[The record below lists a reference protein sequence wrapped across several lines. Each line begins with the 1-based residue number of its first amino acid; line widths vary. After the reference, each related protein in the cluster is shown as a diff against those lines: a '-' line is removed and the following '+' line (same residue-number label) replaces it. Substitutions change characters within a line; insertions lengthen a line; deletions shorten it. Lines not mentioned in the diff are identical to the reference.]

1 MFFKR
6 LGITDHLQGMTCKR
20 PYFNKLE
27 IKAIL
32 IDIEISLDFKV
43 QVKLLLHISLRTT
56 YHNNWYP

>member
-27 IKAIL
+27 IKAI
-32 IDIEISLDFKV
+32 
-43 QVKLLLHISLRTT
+43 
-56 YHNNWYP
+56 

>member
-6 LGITDHLQGMTCKR
+6 LGITDHLQGITCKR

-43 QVKLLLHISLRTT
+43 QVTVT
-56 YHNNWYP
+56 YFITNYLSQ